1 MIGRSEENK
10 TTKNKK
16 IEEEKMV
23 YQQYD
28 AMAR

>member
-16 IEEEKMV
+16 IEEEKTV